1 MICALLQ
8 LATVREDRREIA
20 SINIIKKFLTK
31 KIIYSILNG
40 YELQVPKW
48 KKIVLFL
55 SKTKI

>member
-48 KKIVLFL
+48 KKNRIIFE
-55 SKTKI
+55 